1 MDWKIISRIIF
12 GVIIVAIMF
21 LGREAVTNFKAG
33 NVNDGLAALACVV
46 SCYVNI
52 KLIEIF
58 FYREPK

>member
-1 MDWKIISRIIF
+1 MNWKIISRIIF
-12 GVIIVAIMF
+12 GVIIFAIML

-33 NVNDGLAALACVV
+33 NINDGLAAFACVV
-46 SCYVNI
+46 TCYVNI